1 MKTVAYLCYC
11 DARDQFWQLRRA
23 MKLARRNHSSAPLS
37 LDLRL
42 LPLGVTTPSLNHLLF
57 LRTSW
62 YTGWPQHLRTTT
74 HNSEGTRLLPGY
86 PGFSE

>member
-11 DARDQFWQLRRA
+11 DTQGVVWQLRRA
-23 MKLARRNHSSAPLS
+23 LKMVRRAGSSSFLS

-42 LPLGVTTPSLNHLLF
+42 LPLGVTTLSFSHLVF

-62 YTGWPQHLRTTT
+62 YTGWPRHLRMTI

-86 PGFSE
+86 PGFSG